1 MANHVWLSDS
11 MEHNLAWDW
20 LLVVPVEE
28 TCLYR
33 HLKTNQFTCKNP
45 QLVPAWATPYVRL
58 HLPNGLSSSSAP
70 TEERYSLL
78 TPARILQSRLSLMTS
93 KNYEA
98 QYYAFLPSSF
108 TLVQAQIFSSA
119 YLSLTQSILLIWVS
133 FISMHNRQIYKEN
146 NLNEM
151 SVNIPQNSSVLYLR
165 VNAFLHGT
173 FWASFTPIHNR

>member
-1 MANHVWLSDS
+1 

-20 LLVVPVEE
+20 LLVVPIGE

-33 HLKTNQFTCKNP
+33 HLKTNHFTHKNP
-45 QLVPAWATPYVRL
+45 PLVTISATPYVRL

-70 TEERYSLL
+70 TEEGYSLL
-78 TPARILQSRLSLMTS
+78 TPARILQSHLPLVTS

-119 YLSLTQSILLIWVS
+119 YLSLTQSTFFIWVS
-133 FISMHNRQIYKEN
+133 FTPMHNRYIYKEN

-151 SVNIPQNSSVLYLR
+151 LVSIL
-165 VNAFLHGT
+165 
-173 FWASFTPIHNR
+173 